1 MQSQSNTIQRIVVVS
16 ALIVLSAFSGD
27 VIAGMAVSP
36 LKQWVEVKPGAEAY
50 FCVNVTNA
58 NRGPQTGPC
67 TVYADVVDFTVSA
80 YGQLSFGQEHK
91 HARSA
96 VPWITL
102 DASEFVIEP
111 GESYE
116 LRAKVSAPISA
127 DGDYWAAIMFTLG
140 NPESRKANVHV
151 ILRTASGVFVRVAR
165 RNYIEQASITD
176 VNVSLP
182 RFAKDVDIPEESAQH
197 QASDQVGGQTEGVLK
212 INAQLK
218 NDGLIAMEPNGKVFL
233 YAGNSRRIGY
243 IPLYAS
249 RRQILPGH
257 TRWFTGVM
265 PQPLAAG
272 QYSVRV
278 FFDSGSKYGRTK
290 TKDVEF
296 SISQELAAQWA
307 QNFTGDDRGMLE
319 LNPQKIDL
327 TLNPGRFTVTK
338 LLIANKSCGTVSV
351 RCRVKSE
358 QLKGVPA
365 WRGPKGWTRLD
376 CSEFALA
383 PNGRRNIVC
392 AVRIPPDAQP
402 QDYNATIQIE
412 AERSGLT
419 EQAVNNVV
427 VLEIPVQIS
436 VGPRLAGTPLSILG
450 GYQVRAVNDPID
462 SQKTD

>member
-1 MQSQSNTIQRIVVVS
+1 MQSRSNTIQRIAVVS

-27 VIAGMAVSP
+27 AIAGMAVSP
-36 LKQWVEVKPGAEAY
+36 LKQWVEVKPGADAY
-50 FCVNVTNA
+50 ICVTVTNA

-91 HARSA
+91 HGRSA
-96 VPWITL
+96 VPWIAL

-111 GESYE
+111 GESKE
-116 LRAKVSAPISA
+116 LRAKVSAPASA

-140 NPESRKANVHV
+140 NSRNKKTNVHV
-151 ILRTASGVFVRVAR
+151 VLRTASGVFVRVAR

-182 RFAKDVDIPEESAQH
+182 RCAKDA
-197 QASDQVGGQTEGVLK
+197 ASSSVTRDPSDERRATSDGVLR

-218 NDGLIAMEPNGKVFL
+218 NDGLVAMEPNGKAFL
-233 YAGNSRRIGY
+233 YTGKSRRIGY

-257 TRWFTGVM
+257 CRWFTGVM
-265 PQPLAAG
+265 PQPLVAG

-278 FFDSGSKYGRTK
+278 FFESGSKYGRTK
-290 TKDVEF
+290 TKDLEF

-307 QNFTGDDRGMLE
+307 QNFTGDDREMLE

-338 LLIANKSCGTVSV
+338 FLIANKSCGTVSV

-358 QLKGVPA
+358 QLKE
-365 WRGPKGWTRLD
+365 GWTGLD

-383 PNGRRNIVC
+383 PNTRRNIVC
-392 AVRIPPDAQP
+392 AVRIPADAQP

-427 VLEIPVQIS
+427 VLEIPVKIS
-436 VGPRLAGTPLSILG
+436 VIKHIGGLSSESG
-450 GYQVRAVNDPID
+450 
-462 SQKTD
+462 

>member
-1 MQSQSNTIQRIVVVS
+1 MQSWSNTIQRIAVVS
-16 ALIVLSAFSGD
+16 ALIVLSAPSGD
-27 VIAGMAVSP
+27 AIAGMAVSP
-36 LKQWVEVKPGAEAY
+36 LKQWVEVKPGADAY
-50 FCVNVTNA
+50 ICVTVTNA

-96 VPWITL
+96 VPWIAL

-111 GESYE
+111 GESKE
-116 LRAKVSAPISA
+116 LRAKVSAPVSA

-140 NPESRKANVHV
+140 NPESQNANVHV

-176 VNVSLP
+176 VNVSVP

-197 QASDQVGGQTEGVLK
+197 QASGEGQTDRVLK

-218 NDGLIAMEPNGKVFL
+218 NDGLIAMEPTGKVFL

-243 IPLYAS
+243 IALYAS
-249 RRQILPGH
+249 RKQILPGH

-278 FFDSGSKYGRTK
+278 FFNSGSKYGRTK

-319 LNPQKIDL
+319 LNPQKIGL
-327 TLNPGRFTVTK
+327 TMNPGRFTVTR

-358 QLKGVPA
+358 QLK
-365 WRGPKGWTRLD
+365 KGWTRLD

-392 AVRIPPDAQP
+392 AVRIPPDAKP

-436 VGPRLAGTPLSILG
+436 VIKHIGGLSSESG
-450 GYQVRAVNDPID
+450 
-462 SQKTD
+462 